1 MLQMKGIEEIIGES
15 LNITPMS
22 KARYSSMH

>member
-1 MLQMKGIEEIIGES
+1 MKGIEEIIGES